1 VISLDPLRAEARVVP
16 GAWKVGIVGNN
27 EVVGKVGEV
36 VTRIRGPV
44 GPGEVCVL
52 LYGCYETLIAYSD
65 FTIERGDEVL
75 VIDDH
80 GSGSVDVLPWPMTTL
95 RAGPDAQGAG
105 GGNER

>member
-1 VISLDPLRAEARVVP
+1 MPVYWPGGVRHVGGASPICGFYTERGKASADTACRAPRCKR
-16 GAWKVGIVGNN
+16 GA
-27 EVVGKVGEV
+27 
-36 VTRIRGPV
+36 
-44 GPGEVCVL
+44 L